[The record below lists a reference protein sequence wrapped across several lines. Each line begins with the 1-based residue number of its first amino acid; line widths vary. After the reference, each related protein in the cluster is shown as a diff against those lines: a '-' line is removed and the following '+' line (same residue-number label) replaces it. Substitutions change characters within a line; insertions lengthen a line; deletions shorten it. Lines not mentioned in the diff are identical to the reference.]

1 MVREFM
7 PCIRKSDGAVGL
19 YDFVEGVFYHNEG
32 TGTFVAG
39 PEISGIG
46 SKNFNSNT
54 LKEV

>member
-1 MVREFM
+1 M
-7 PCIRKSDGAVGL
+7 PCIRKNDGAVGL

-39 PEISGIG
+39 PEISGMG
-46 SKNFNSNT
+46 SKNFNSNA